1 MDRQNDHARDSLA
14 HQRLQADQ
22 RQNAMRTRTE
32 AEMHQADSSNL
43 EEQSRATLARQR
55 QHSEHLQDTLRER
68 TEEEI
73 E

>member
-1 MDRQNDHARDSLA
+1 MDKQTDHARESLA

-22 RQNAMRTRTE
+22 RQDAMRSRTE
-32 AEMHQADSSNL
+32 AEMHQADTSPL
-43 EEQSRATLARQR
+43 EEQSREAQARQR

-68 TEEEI
+68 SEEEI